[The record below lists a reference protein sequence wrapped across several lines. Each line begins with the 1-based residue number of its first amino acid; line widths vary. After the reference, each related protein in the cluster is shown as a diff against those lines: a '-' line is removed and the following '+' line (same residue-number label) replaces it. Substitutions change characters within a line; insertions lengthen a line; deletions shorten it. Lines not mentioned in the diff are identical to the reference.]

1 MGGSVHAD
9 GQITVTATAG
19 QGISMVTGLTLGEKA
34 EPDPGRPSL
43 ILRRSRGEQLWD
55 IAKTSGSTVEAIR
68 KANGLT
74 NEPED
79 GKMLLIP
86 VV

>member
-19 QGISMVTGLTLGEKA
+19 QGISMVTGLTLGDRT

-43 ILRRSRGEQLWD
+43 ILRRSRGELLWD
-55 IAKTSGSTVEAIR
+55 LAKASGSTVDAIR
-68 KANGLT
+68 KANGLN
-74 NEPED
+74 NEPET

-86 VV
+86 VL